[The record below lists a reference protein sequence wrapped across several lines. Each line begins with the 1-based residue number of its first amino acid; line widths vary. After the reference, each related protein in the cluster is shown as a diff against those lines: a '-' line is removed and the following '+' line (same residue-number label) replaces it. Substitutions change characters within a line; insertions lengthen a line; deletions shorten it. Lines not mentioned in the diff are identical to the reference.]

1 MIRAVPLG
9 LACTLALLLAM
20 ASLEQPFATPDPAAF
35 RDRVA
40 QLTSTLAASPLAR
53 DAQTGFL
60 RPLLAALNVPL
71 ESQLLVFSRTGVQHL
86 YTGPHTPR
94 ALYFDESVVV
104 GYVPGAPAIEIVAHD
119 PVEGLAFYT
128 LDQTMTA
135 PAPKRQRSCLTCHES
150 ASTGD
155 VPGLIVRSHTVGD
168 DGTVLPQRT
177 GGATPPSHDVN
188 HQTSHSARWGGW
200 LVTSEGGTAPY
211 AQRAHQ
217 GNITFTPDGNTSN
230 QVFVD
235 WMASAP
241 ETRGYPSS
249 ASDAMSLLAFDH
261 QMPAINLMTRLNF
274 LWRRA
279 SVEGRTS
286 VEDRPD
292 VRRFVD
298 ELADYLLFAHEA
310 PLPVALTPRAGF
322 ARALEQRLP
331 HDANGR
337 SLAQFDGVNRLMRY
351 ACSYMVY
358 SEAFKALPA
367 PIRQAVY
374 KRLFDSLSASSNA
387 DRRATVEILQVTIPE
402 FRPQP

>member
-1 MIRAVPLG
+1 MIRAVPLAF
-9 LACTLALLLAM
+9 ACTLAAAM
-20 ASLEQPFATPDPAAF
+20 AGLEQPSATPEPGVAQ
-35 RDRVA
+35 DRVA
-40 QLTSTLAASPLAR
+40 RLTSTLAARPLGR

-71 ESQLLVFSRTGVQHL
+71 ESQLLVFSRTGVQHV

-104 GYVPGAPAIEIVAHD
+104 GYVPGAPTIEIAAHD

-128 LDQTMTA
+128 LDQTTTA
-135 PAPKRQRSCLTCHES
+135 PVPKRQRRCFTCHES

-168 DGTVLPQRT
+168 DGTVLPQPA

-188 HQTSHSARWGGW
+188 QQTSHSERWGGW
-200 LVTSEGGTAPY
+200 LVTSEDGAVPY

-230 QVFVD
+230 QVIVD

-249 ASDAMSLLAFDH
+249 ASDVVSLLAFDH

-279 SVEGRTS
+279 SFEGRAS
-286 VEDRPD
+286 VDDRPD
-292 VRRFVD
+292 VRSLVG

-310 PLPVALTPRAGF
+310 PLPVALTPRAGL

-331 HDANGR
+331 HDAKGR

-351 ACSYMVY
+351 SCSYMVY

-367 PIRQAVY
+367 PVRQAVY
-374 KRLFDSLSASSNA
+374 KPLFDSLSAPPTA
-387 DRRATVEILQVTIPE
+387 DRRATIEILQATIPE

>member
-1 MIRAVPLG
+1 MIRAVAVAF
-9 LACTLALLLAM
+9 ACTLAAAM
-20 ASLEQPFATPDPAAF
+20 AGLEEPSTTPEPGAA

-40 QLTSTLAASPLAR
+40 QLTSTLAASPLGR
-53 DAQTGFL
+53 DAQTGVL
-60 RPLLAALNVPL
+60 RPLLAALNLPL
-71 ESQLLVFSRTGVQHL
+71 ESQLLVFSRTGVQHV

-104 GYVPGAPAIEIVAHD
+104 GYVPGAPTIEIAAHD

-128 LDQTMTA
+128 LDQTTTA
-135 PAPKRQRSCLTCHES
+135 PVPKRQRSCLTCHES

-168 DGTVLPQRT
+168 DGTVLPQPT
-177 GGATPPSHDVN
+177 GATPPSHDVN
-188 HQTSHSARWGGW
+188 QQTSHSERWGGW
-200 LVTSEGGTAPY
+200 LVTSEDGAAPY

-217 GNITFTPDGNTSN
+217 GNITFTPDGNTSS

-249 ASDAMSLLAFDH
+249 ASDVVSLLAFDH

-279 SVEGRTS
+279 SVEGRAS
-286 VEDRPD
+286 VDDRPD
-292 VRRFVD
+292 VRSLVD

-322 ARALEQRLP
+322 ALALEHRLP
-331 HDANGR
+331 HDAKGR
-337 SLAQFDGVNRLMRY
+337 SLARFDGVNRLMRY
-351 ACSYMVY
+351 SCSYMVY
-358 SEAFKALPA
+358 SEAFGALPA
-367 PIRQAVY
+367 PVRQAVY
-374 KRLFDSLSASSNA
+374 KRLFDSLSAPPTA
-387 DRRATVEILQVTIPE
+387 DRRATIEILQATIPE
-402 FRPQP
+402 FRLQP